1 MNIVFMGTP
10 EIANPILE
18 ALAKNYNVTLVV
30 TQEDKKKGRGKK
42 LLPPPVKVKA
52 EELNIPV
59 FQPKSINT
67 EESIEKLKSQN
78 ADLFIVIAYGQILK
92 EDVLNIPEY
101 CINIHASIL
110 PKLRGAAPINWA
122 IINGEKESGIS
133 IMQMEKGLDSGDV
146 ALVKKINIENLNAE
160 ELEKEISR
168 LGAEAIVEFVESY
181 KNNKAKFVSQNHEE
195 ATYAPKIDKE
205 TGYINFKEMD
215 TKEILN
221 LIRGLYPAPAASAV
235 YKDTRFKILEA
246 REVEDNSSSLA
257 GEILNS
263 NKKLIVKTK
272 DSAISIEKVQ
282 FPGKKAM
289 DIKSYLAGNNFEEKI
304 VLE

>member
-18 ALAKNYNVTLVV
+18 ALDENYNVTLVV

-52 EELNIPV
+52 EELGIPV

-67 EESIEKLKSQN
+67 EESIEKLKSEN

-92 EDVLNIPEY
+92 EDVLNIPKQ

-122 IINGEKESGIS
+122 IINGEKESGVS
-133 IMQMEKGLDSGDV
+133 IMQMERGLDSGDV
-146 ALVKKINIENLNAE
+146 ALVKKVNIESLNAE
-160 ELEKEISR
+160 ELESEISR
-168 LGAEAIVEFVESY
+168 LGAEAIVEFIESY
-181 KNNKAKFVSQNHEE
+181 KKDEAVFVPQNHDE

-205 TGYINFKEMD
+205 TGYINFKEMN
-215 TKEILN
+215 TKEILD
-221 LIRGLYPAPAASAV
+221 LVRGLYPAPAASAV
-235 YKDTRFKILEA
+235 YKDIRFKILEA
-246 REVEDNSSSLA
+246 KEVESEDGNLA
-257 GEILNS
+257 GEILDS

-272 DSAISIEKVQ
+272 DSAISIEKIQ

-289 DIKSYLAGNNFEEKI
+289 DIKSYLAGNDFEEKI
-304 VLE
+304 ILE

>member
-18 ALAKNYNVTLVV
+18 ALDENYNVTLVV

-52 EELNIPV
+52 EELGIPV

-67 EESIEKLKSQN
+67 EESIEKLKSEN

-92 EDVLNIPEY
+92 EDVLNIPKQ

-122 IINGEKESGIS
+122 IINGEKESGVS
-133 IMQMEKGLDSGDV
+133 IMQMERGLDSGDV
-146 ALVKKINIENLNAE
+146 ALVKKVNIESLNAE
-160 ELEKEISR
+160 ELESEISR
-168 LGAEAIVEFVESY
+168 LGAEAIVEFIESY
-181 KNNKAKFVSQNHEE
+181 KKDKAVFVPQNHDE

-205 TGYINFKEMD
+205 TGYINFKEMN
-215 TKEILN
+215 TKEILD
-221 LIRGLYPAPAASAV
+221 LVRGLYPAPAASAV
-235 YKDTRFKILEA
+235 YKDIRFKILEA
-246 REVEDNSSSLA
+246 KEVENEDGNLA
-257 GEILNS
+257 GEILDS

-272 DSAISIEKVQ
+272 DSAISIEKIQ

-289 DIKSYLAGNNFEEKI
+289 DIKSYLAGNDFEEKI
-304 VLE
+304 ILE

>member
-272 DSAISIEKVQ
+272 DSAMSIEKVQ

-289 DIKSYLAGNNFEEKI
+289 DIKSYLAGNDFEEKI

>member
-18 ALAKNYNVTLVV
+18 ALDENYNVTLVV

-52 EELNIPV
+52 EELGIPV

-67 EESIEKLKSQN
+67 EESIEKLKSEN

-92 EDVLNIPEY
+92 EDVLNIPKQ

-122 IINGEKESGIS
+122 IINGEKESGVS
-133 IMQMEKGLDSGDV
+133 IMQMERGLDSGDV
-146 ALVKKINIENLNAE
+146 ALVKKVNIESLNAE
-160 ELEKEISR
+160 ELESEISR
-168 LGAEAIVEFVESY
+168 LGAEAIVEFIESY
-181 KNNKAKFVSQNHEE
+181 KKDEAVFVPQNHDE

-205 TGYINFKEMD
+205 TGYINFKEMN
-215 TKEILN
+215 TKEILD
-221 LIRGLYPAPAASAV
+221 LVRGLYPAPAASAV
-235 YKDTRFKILEA
+235 YKDIRFKILEA
-246 REVEDNSSSLA
+246 KEVESEDGNLA
-257 GEILNS
+257 GEILDS

-272 DSAISIEKVQ
+272 DSAISIEKIQ

-289 DIKSYLAGNNFEEKI
+289 NIKSYLAGNDFEEKI
-304 VLE
+304 ILE

>member
-18 ALAKNYNVTLVV
+18 ALDENYNVTLVV

-52 EELNIPV
+52 EELGIPV

-67 EESIEKLKSQN
+67 EESIEKLKSEN

-92 EDVLNIPEY
+92 EDVLNIPKQ

-122 IINGEKESGIS
+122 IINGEKESGVS
-133 IMQMEKGLDSGDV
+133 IMQMERGLDSGDV
-146 ALVKKINIENLNAE
+146 ALVKKVNIESLNAE
-160 ELEKEISR
+160 ELESEISR
-168 LGAEAIVEFVESY
+168 LGAEAIVEFIESY
-181 KNNKAKFVSQNHEE
+181 KKDEAVFVPQNHDE

-205 TGYINFKEMD
+205 TGYINFKEMN
-215 TKEILN
+215 TKEILD
-221 LIRGLYPAPAASAV
+221 LVRGLYPAPAAFAV
-235 YKDTRFKILEA
+235 YKDIRFKILEA
-246 REVEDNSSSLA
+246 KEVESEDGNLA
-257 GEILNS
+257 GEILDS

-272 DSAISIEKVQ
+272 DSAISIEKIQ

-289 DIKSYLAGNNFEEKI
+289 DIKSYLAGNDFEEKI
-304 VLE
+304 ILE

>member
-18 ALAKNYNVTLVV
+18 ALDENYNVTLVV

-52 EELNIPV
+52 EELGIPV

-67 EESIEKLKSQN
+67 EESIEKLKSEN

-92 EDVLNIPEY
+92 EDVLNIPKK

-122 IINGEKESGIS
+122 IINGEKESGVS
-133 IMQMEKGLDSGDV
+133 IMQMERGLDSGDV
-146 ALVKKINIENLNAE
+146 ALVKKVNIESLNAE
-160 ELEKEISR
+160 ELESEISR
-168 LGAEAIVEFVESY
+168 LGAEAIVEFIESY
-181 KNNKAKFVSQNHEE
+181 KKDEAVFVSQNHDE

-205 TGYINFKEMD
+205 TGYINFKEMN
-215 TKEILN
+215 TKEILD
-221 LIRGLYPAPAASAV
+221 LVRGLYPAPAASAV
-235 YKDTRFKILEA
+235 YKDIRFKILEA
-246 REVEDNSSSLA
+246 KEVESEDGNLA
-257 GEILNS
+257 GEILDS

-272 DSAISIEKVQ
+272 DSAISIEKIQ

-289 DIKSYLAGNNFEEKI
+289 DIKSYLAGNDFEEKI
-304 VLE
+304 ILE